1 MCEREKRPARW
12 KWLLPLFTGV
22 VDGGGVSFLV
32 PAPPLVSFGSN
43 PPPNL
48 CVGGGF
54 KRKKEDEGAEGGRGE
69 KRGVYTGFTVR
80 TVESSLLLNSLTK
93 KKCLPV
99 VGGHAERKREGEEE
113 IRGRGGGFLN
123 CVTVTLPLR
132 PRKRSRMSVCGS
144 NAQFLGGR
152 GRPTDFSSSSCPID
166 RPT

>member
-1 MCEREKRPARW
+1 MCEREEAR
-12 KWLLPLFTGV
+12 KVEVAAASIHRRRRRRRCLLPRTCSSSGFFWK
-22 VDGGGVSFLV
+22 S
-32 PAPPLVSFGSN
+32 

-54 KRKKEDEGAEGGRGE
+54 KRKKEDEEGREGGGE